1 MKVRIEWFDQRRF
14 NDTVVEVD
22 VNESEWGLG
31 AEMRQINNVVD
42 KYGSRL
48 LHGILPSVDRPV
60 RFDGDQMYPCDP
72 WLIMATCGRRQLGY
86 RLVRATCN
94 GIGEQI
100 AVATRQM
107 ISVTIP
113 LPEICSPVWELALS
127 RGKGE
132 KA

>member
-1 MKVRIEWFDQRRF
+1 MKVTLEWFDRRRF
-14 NDTVVEVD
+14 HDTVVEVEVAEPD
-22 VNESEWGLG
+22 GGLD
-31 AEMRQINNVVD
+31 AELRQVSNVVD

-48 LHGILPSVDRPV
+48 LHGILPSSDRPV

-72 WLIMATCGRRQLGY
+72 WLIMATCGSRQLGY

-107 ISVTIP
+107 ISITIP

-127 RGKGE
+127 LGKGE
-132 KA
+132 KV